1 MLKSAVAGISALAL
15 SSSFFVAGPAAADID
30 YTPDQPS
37 VAVDHCS
44 AFWGECD
51 VAIEIPTMPD
61 YPYPPFGD
69 RDDTTTVLFLLS
81 ITNTKRPL
89 SKPLLPPKYLS
100 YTAYVA
106 QENPLVELT
115 LDAGTY
121 EFTWQG
127 RPDSDASW
135 SGLSPVTEVKMGGV
149 FGAADPEQ
157 SIEGPLGTI
166 TARGFSS
173 GRVVTVIGQV
183 RPGDGVPH
191 IGGDSVRVRYRFPG
205 QASYQ
210 DGGWAHLDEDGR
222 YTWAKVTGRK
232 IYVSV
237 RAGGV
242 KSPRLIIRP
251 DRSRTPRS

>member
-1 MLKSAVAGISALAL
+1 MLKTTTAICALAL
-15 SSSFFVAGPAAADID
+15 SASVLVASPAAADID

-51 VAIEIPTMPD
+51 VQIEMPLMPN
-61 YPYPPFGD
+61 YPYPPMGD

-89 SKPLLPPKYLS
+89 SKPLLAPQYLS
-100 YTAYVA
+100 YAAYVA
-106 QENPLVELT
+106 QDNPLVELT

-127 RPDSDASW
+127 RPDSEASW

-149 FGAADPEQ
+149 FGAEDPD
-157 SIEGPLGTI
+157 SVEGPMGSL
-166 TARGFSS
+166 TARAFSS

-191 IGGDSVRVRYRFPG
+191 VGGDSVRVKYRFPG
-205 QASYQ
+205 QTSYQ
-210 DGGWAHLDEDGR
+210 DGGWAHLDDDGR
-222 YTWAKVTGRK
+222 YTWSIVTGRK
-232 IYVSV
+232 VYVSV

-251 DRSRTPRS
+251 